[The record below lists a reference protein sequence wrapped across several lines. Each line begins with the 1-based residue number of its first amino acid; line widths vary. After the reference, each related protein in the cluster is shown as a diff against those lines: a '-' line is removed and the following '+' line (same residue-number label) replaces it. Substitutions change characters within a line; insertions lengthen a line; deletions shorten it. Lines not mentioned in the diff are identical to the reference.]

1 MDQTDFLEAQ
11 LNQAR
16 AALDVARRL
25 QRAAEEQR
33 NAAVEQL
40 RFVAAALLAHEWN
53 LLRREHPEATDW
65 PPEQLGAWI
74 IDAGTRKLNRLELL
88 GGNGIDVLESCAQ
101 ERDRWRAEAEKLQQE
116 IGQLTRERDE
126 ALSRLQVRD
135 EENQRLR
142 GEIARLNQRVAELSA
157 QTAQTA
163 RAQIMTPAEIP
174 DVAAPALT
182 GPATGSESWLA
193 EWQASPDYARDVEA
207 LRIIGQY
214 GYVLRESVLKA
225 LGVAPSTGTAARL
238 FERLREAGIVEERP
252 SRIEGRGGKAPNL
265 LSLTEKGRQAY
276 RSIFGSEPVEP
287 EDKRL
292 IQRHKSEE
300 QTMLALQARA
310 ILEEHGAEFIDLF
323 PDPQPLPGGG
333 VFEID
338 LVAVLD
344 GQKLFVELE
353 RAPRGLRRVEKWDRY
368 ARLTRAF
375 YFFVPNKDASTR
387 LMTELN
393 YWAYHSSLAAGIV
406 VHVCQVSGGKNG
418 ELWHL
423 VRPLV
428 GKSS

>member
-1 MDQTDFLEAQ
+1 MDQIDFLEAQ

-16 AALDVARRL
+16 VALETARRL

-40 RFVAAALLAHEWN
+40 RRIAAALLAHEWN
-53 LLRREHPEATDW
+53 LLRREHPEATNW

-74 IDAGTRKLNRLELL
+74 VDTGTRKLNRLELL
-88 GGNGIDVLESCAQ
+88 GSGGMDILESCAR
-101 ERDRWRAEAEKLQQE
+101 ERDHWQAEAEKLRQE
-116 IGQLTRERDE
+116 VERLTRERDE
-126 ALSRLQVRD
+126 ALSRLRVRD

-142 GEIARLNQRVAELSA
+142 DEIVRLNQRIAELSA
-157 QTAQTA
+157 QTAQTTA
-163 RAQIMTPAEIP
+163 PVSAPGVVTPAQ
-174 DVAAPALT
+174 A
-182 GPATGSESWLA
+182 GSATSHEPWLSWLA

-214 GYVLRESVLKA
+214 GYVLRESILKA

-238 FERLREAGIVEERP
+238 FERLRETGVVEERP

-265 LSLTEKGRQAY
+265 LSLTEKGRQVY

-300 QTMLALQARA
+300 QAMLALQARI
-310 ILEEHGAEFIDLF
+310 ILEEHGAEFVDLF

-333 VFEID
+333 VFEVD
-338 LVAVLD
+338 LVAILN

-368 ARLTRAF
+368 ARLTKAF
-375 YFFVPNKDASTR
+375 YFFVPNKDAANR
-387 LMTELN
+387 LMSELN
-393 YWAYHSSLAAGIV
+393 YWAYHSGLAAGVV
-406 VHVCQVSGGKNG
+406 VHVCQVSGDKD
-418 ELWHL
+418 ELWHK
-423 VRPLV
+423 VYPLV
-428 GKSS
+428 GKAS